1 MIARA
6 KFTEILKT
14 TLNLDGSTQAKY
26 SIKSLCKVK
35 MYQLIE
41 TKLSPYAFVVTKI
54 SAGTTSNIKDLL
66 EAAEKVT
73 AIAAVAGVKN
83 KVVLVS

>member
-1 MIARA
+1 
-6 KFTEILKT
+6 
-14 TLNLDGSTQAKY
+14 
-26 SIKSLCKVK
+26 

-41 TKLSPYAFVVTKI
+41 TKLSPYTFVVSKI
-54 SAGTTSNIKDLL
+54 SAATTSNIKDLL
-66 EAAEKVT
+66 EAATKVT